1 MAVWEVIGTKGIL
14 ARTMKDTSSE
24 ALGERLATGA
34 LVLELAKEGERLQY
48 RLLEGRG
55 PASGWVSLAV
65 QGKPLLTRFE
75 KLWVACG
82 GAGKGGLL
90 VREGREL
97 TSSALGE
104 RLATGALVKELELS
118 DGRLHYAL
126 LSGQGPAQGWV
137 STQVAGKDLMQRS
150 SQVDGLEDCPDP
162 RPSPKQKLR
171 ILALAGSISCKE
183 LLRYQC
189 GQLAAALGKDDADW
203 TYAEGTLEH
212 PWDLVKIS
220 DFEKAVAKRKQLF
233 SWYMDIY
240 HCNKDRPVIEKQFDP
255 EVDVESVD
263 IPQKVAEL
271 RKVIDEE
278 GPFDVLLGFSQG
290 CIMIHYLIGH
300 IWQESAAL
308 PWKLS
313 IFFEGM
319 HIRDRRYSHLFP
331 SPLPHP
337 SIHVFGKSSPYYD
350 YAREGW
356 CSDRRVEEYYADPL
370 VLTHEEGHNFP
381 SKKDIYSR
389 ISSEVK
395 RIICRELSEARGNG
409 GECAEAEAQDLREE
423 LFAARR
429 QQEVLREEVTE
440 LAAWRFPASLR
451 EKADELSEVRL
462 YQNELGEAR
471 EALLKMQSDFEARE
485 ASMREG
491 ECSAREALM
500 KMQSDFEAREASM
513 REGECS
519 AREASMR
526 EGECSAREALM
537 KMQSDFEAREAS
549 MREGECSAREAL
561 MKMQSDF
568 EAREASMREGECSVS
583 ENACAECVVL
593 REKLR
598 GAQDE
603 ARKASARAA
612 AASKAWG
619 R

>member
-1 MAVWEVIGTKGIL
+1 MAFSKL
-14 ARTMKDTSSE
+14 DQTS
-24 ALGERLATGA
+24 AA
-34 LVLELAKEGERLQY
+34 Q
-48 RLLEGRG
+48 
-55 PASGWVSLAV
+55 
-65 QGKPLLTRFE
+65 
-75 KLWVACG
+75 
-82 GAGKGGLL
+82 
-90 VREGREL
+90 
-97 TSSALGE
+97 
-104 RLATGALVKELELS
+104 VK
-118 DGRLHYAL
+118 
-126 LSGQGPAQGWV
+126 
-137 STQVAGKDLMQRS
+137 M
-150 SQVDGLEDCPDP
+150 
-162 RPSPKQKLR
+162 
-171 ILALAGSISCKE
+171 E
-183 LLRYQC
+183 LL
-189 GQLAAALGKDDADW
+189 AA
-203 TYAEGTLEH
+203 
-212 PWDLVKIS
+212 
-220 DFEKAVAKRKQLF
+220 Q
-233 SWYMDIY
+233 
-240 HCNKDRPVIEKQFDP
+240 
-255 EVDVESVD
+255 
-263 IPQKVAEL
+263 
-271 RKVIDEE
+271 
-278 GPFDVLLGFSQG
+278 
-290 CIMIHYLIGH
+290 
-300 IWQESAAL
+300 
-308 PWKLS
+308 
-313 IFFEGM
+313 
-319 HIRDRRYSHLFP
+319 
-331 SPLPHP
+331 
-337 SIHVFGKSSPYYD
+337 
-350 YAREGW
+350 
-356 CSDRRVEEYYADPL
+356 
-370 VLTHEEGHNFP
+370 
-381 SKKDIYSR
+381 
-389 ISSEVK
+389 K
-395 RIICRELSEARGNG
+395 RITQLSRELSEARGNG

-519 AREASMR
+519 AREALMKMQSDFEAREASMR

-568 EAREASMREGECSVS
+568 EAREASMREGECSAREASMREGECSVS